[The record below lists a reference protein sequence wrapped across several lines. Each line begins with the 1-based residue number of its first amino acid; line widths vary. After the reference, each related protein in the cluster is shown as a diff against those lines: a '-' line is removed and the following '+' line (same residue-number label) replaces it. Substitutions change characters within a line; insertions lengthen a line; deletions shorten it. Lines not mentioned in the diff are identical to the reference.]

1 MRVISIYEKHWKI
14 CRRSEMHFIYT
25 KYYIGKTTVED
36 YLFAFINNLYNVY
49 LLK

>member
-1 MRVISIYEKHWKI
+1 MRNFGTFVDISLHLL
-14 CRRSEMHFIYT
+14 IYT

-49 LLK
+49 LLN